1 MILTGMARAAVSYQG
16 FYRTTSVV
24 RLDYLLI
31 IYSYFMTT
39 KETVKLLSQLVEKLY
54 SGIMVDC
61 STSSREITVLLP
73 NCLKTAHFWQQYA
86 DACP

>member
-1 MILTGMARAAVSYQG
+1 MILKGMAKAAASYQG

-39 KETVKLLSQLVEKLY
+39 KEIVKLLSRV
-54 SGIMVDC
+54 SG
-61 STSSREITVLLP
+61 EVLLGD
-73 NCLKTAHFWQQYA
+73 YG
-86 DACP
+86 

>member
-1 MILTGMARAAVSYQG
+1 MILKGMAKAAASYQG

-39 KETVKLLSQLVEKLY
+39 KEILVVKLLSRV
-54 SGIMVDC
+54 SG
-61 STSSREITVLLP
+61 EVLLGD
-73 NCLKTAHFWQQYA
+73 YG
-86 DACP
+86 

>member
-1 MILTGMARAAVSYQG
+1 MANAAASYQG

-39 KETVKLLSQLVEKLY
+39 KETVKLLSRV
-54 SGIMVDC
+54 SG
-61 STSSREITVLLP
+61 EVLLRD
-73 NCLKTAHFWQQYA
+73 YG
-86 DACP
+86 

>member
-1 MILTGMARAAVSYQG
+1 MAKAAASYKG

-31 IYSYFMTT
+31 INSHFMTT
-39 KETVKLLSQLVEKLY
+39 KETVKLLLVEKFYL
-54 SGIMVDC
+54 GIMVDC
-61 STSSREITVLLP
+61 STSSREITLLLP
-73 NCLKTAHFWQQYA
+73 NCLKTTHYWQQYA